1 MDAEESAADPTG
13 GGLTGDGRR
22 SEPTICT
29 AAGEMDAPAAAG
41 SAEGPRDCPAG
52 RGTRQTMNNIDGV
65 HPAWAPRPVEP
76 TNPALPSGPTQPVG
90 DVSDVV
96 EISTAAELA
105 ARIQEVPEVRAE
117 LVARVKR
124 EIEAGTYETSERID
138 AAVERLLD
146 ELFPELL

>member
-1 MDAEESAADPTG
+1 
-13 GGLTGDGRR
+13 
-22 SEPTICT
+22 
-29 AAGEMDAPAAAG
+29 
-41 SAEGPRDCPAG
+41 
-52 RGTRQTMNNIDGV
+52 
-65 HPAWAPRPVEP
+65 
-76 TNPALPSGPTQPVG
+76 VG